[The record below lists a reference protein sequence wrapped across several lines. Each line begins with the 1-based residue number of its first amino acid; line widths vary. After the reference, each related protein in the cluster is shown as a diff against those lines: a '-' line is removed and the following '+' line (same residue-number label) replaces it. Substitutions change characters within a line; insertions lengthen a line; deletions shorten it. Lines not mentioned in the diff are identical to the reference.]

1 MIAAGGKIGQFDD
14 SEMYED
20 SYMTTGSAGKSEII
34 NENHRAAGK
43 VTGLGVVEESV
54 EISVNGVVTLAR
66 TNCGLFRLPSAS
78 DNSVLMLLLSLR
90 ILIPPAS
97 AKLIF
102 TSRLQK
108 SES

>member
-1 MIAAGGKIGQFDD
+1 MK
-14 SEMYED
+14 
-20 SYMTTGSAGKSEII
+20 TTVLPVKLP
-34 NENHRAAGK
+34 
-43 VTGLGVVEESV
+43 GLGVVEESV

-108 SES
+108 SEKLTLALAPLTAAGASVP